1 MILHALII
9 TGGSI
14 DTAFAGQYV
23 ENHDWDMII
32 SADSGMEF
40 CREAGLLPDLLL
52 GDFDS
57 AKPETL
63 QFFQERCPQRI
74 LTFPAEKDETDTELA
89 ILKAVEAKAE
99 EITILGGTGS
109 RLDHVLGNIQLL
121 KMALDAGV
129 KCMIV
134 DAHNR
139 IRMIDKA
146 LELKKSEQFGHYIS
160 LIPFT
165 PQVRG
170 LTLTGFAYEVH
181 DFTLNSGKAR
191 GVSNEIA
198 AKRAFIEL
206 KEGILLVIESDD

>member
-1 MILHALII
+1 MDVLIV

-14 DTAFAGQYV
+14 DASFAKQYI
-23 ENHDWDMII
+23 EKRKWGFII

-40 CREAGLLPDLLL
+40 CREADILPDMLL

-63 QFFQERCPQRI
+63 AYFRERCPERI
-74 LTFPAEKDETDTELA
+74 RTFPSQKDETDTELA
-89 ILKAVEAKAE
+89 IKKAIEAGAE

-121 KMALDAGV
+121 KIALDAGV
-129 KCMIV
+129 DCLIV

-139 IRMIDKA
+139 LRMIDKG
-146 LELKKSEQFGHYIS
+146 LELKKSEQFGHYVS

-165 PQVRG
+165 PRVTG
-170 LTLTGFAYEVH
+170 VTLTGFFYPLN
-181 DFTLNSGKAR
+181 DFTLTNGKAL
-191 GVSNEIA
+191 GVSNEITEEKA
-198 AKRAFIEL
+198 VIDL
-206 KEGILLVIESDD
+206 KDGILLVIESDD

>member
-1 MILHALII
+1 MDVLIV

-14 DTAFAGQYV
+14 DASFAKQYI
-23 ENHDWDMII
+23 EKRKWDLII

-40 CREAGLLPDLLL
+40 CCQAGILPDMLL

-63 QFFQERCPQRI
+63 AYFTERCPERI
-74 LTFPAEKDETDTELA
+74 LTFPSQKDETDTELA
-89 ILKAVEAKAE
+89 IIKAIEAGAAK
-99 EITILGGTGS
+99 ITILGGTGS

-121 KMALDAGV
+121 KIALDAGV
-129 KCMIV
+129 ECLIV

-139 IRMIDKA
+139 LRMIDKG
-146 LELKKSEQFGHYIS
+146 LKLKKAEQFGHYVS

-165 PQVRG
+165 PQVTG
-170 LTLTGFAYEVH
+170 VTLTGFFYPVT
-181 DFTLNSGKAR
+181 DFTLTSGKAR
-191 GVSNEIA
+191 GVSNEITEEEA
-198 AKRAFIEL
+198 VIEL